1 MRSHPGWPP
10 EPVSPRGWPHHP
22 WRRVRLISW
31 NFCILCL
38 LAATVAFS
46 QPVRFEHFTT
56 EEGLPEDSIRTMA
69 QDDRGFLWL
78 GTQAGLVRYDGYEML
93 TFLPDAT
100 DSTSIGC
107 RIINDLCLAR
117 NGDLWIGSI
126 DNGVSRYSA
135 RTGTFTNWWPGP
147 SAPAR
152 GLPGAMVQR
161 LCEAPDGTMLVVL
174 SETALLARIHP
185 DDGRVETVSLP
196 AGLDAVIQDL
206 RYDTDGNLWLGTTDQ
221 GVVVLDPQGTVLRRY
236 GTAEGLEDL
245 SVSRMVIDSQGR
257 WWLLGGWSISRLDQT
272 SGRVTT
278 YAAPAKNPE
287 GGRYLFLG
295 LVDDDDGDL
304 WIAAAAGLLRFSPRK
319 GTFQPLA
326 HDPGREDSL
335 ANGPVISIFRDRSG
349 IVWVGCWHAGL
360 NKFDPRSRKFESYR
374 AGPSDQRPYL
384 PIDGVTAVVV
394 DRRARLWVGTGTL
407 GRTGPAGGL
416 AHLDPG
422 ETRFRSLDFP
432 DPAVLTVYNLV
443 ATAPDTLWL
452 GTNAGLWLCLPDQG
466 VLRRPRVL
474 GPDASLVRESV
485 IRSLLQDSRGHLW
498 LGTHAQGLVDFD
510 PATGTVRNFVND
522 PADTASLSMNTVT
535 CLFEDASGRLW
546 VGTDLGGLN
555 LLDPFKGSFQRFYDA
570 LRGLVNVTDMVDSR
584 AGGLWLGT
592 VAGLLEFD
600 PERGVIRTLGRAQGL
615 PNDMVASVLPDR
627 DGHLW
632 LSTAKGIVDFDPGS
646 GALRTFDVR
655 DGLPSNDACFAHF
668 NDTDGTLYFG
678 GSSGLFHFHPDE
690 MKKVS
695 TFEPP
700 AVLTGIQVFDR
711 AQKPVPGLGLGSD
724 LPLVD
729 ELTLPANLNHLTF
742 SFASLDFAQPG
753 RLRYRYQLEGHDG
766 DWREPLLERKAEYN
780 SLSPGSYRFRVQGTN
795 RDGVWSARE
804 ATIGVRVLPPW
815 WATGWAWAAYVAAAS
830 AVVVLAYRQIL
841 QREKRRADLGIRL
854 AEARKLQELDEVKS
868 TFFSNISHEFRTP
881 LTLILGPL
889 ARLEQD
895 PGSGNAQVYGMMR
908 RNAVRLGQLIN
919 QLFDVSRLENQ
930 RYPLNWQPLD
940 AVGLCRNLGTSFA
953 SLSEERGLKF
963 TARIPE
969 GAGTGE
975 ADADI
980 LEKILGNLLS
990 NAIRYA
996 PMGAKVWLQV
1006 DLGLPGPV
1014 PAAALGNAPPQALT
1028 CRQLT
1033 VEVGNTGSYIPP
1045 EERTRIFERFYQAPS
1060 TDQGARAGSGI
1071 GLALVRELTEL
1082 LGGKIALTSEPDAG
1096 TVFIVTLPLYQTIT
1110 PVPVAQPG
1118 AVVTGALPGLE
1129 PAGEA
1134 QETADDCWSGS
1145 SPLVLVVE
1153 DDADLRSFIFDV
1165 LRSEWRVMLAKDG
1178 EEGIETAFAE
1188 VPDLVI
1194 SDVMMPRRDGFQLCA
1209 ALKGDERTNH
1219 IPVILLTAKT
1229 SDESR
1234 LAGLKTGADC
1244 YLAKPFEPEILLAH
1258 VRNLIEQRR
1267 LLQGRYART
1276 FLAGESGTE
1285 PIDSRDAL
1293 FLQNARDIV
1302 LREINDPDFNV
1313 ASFSREAGLSRSQL
1327 HRKLTALTGLS
1338 GSAFIR
1344 SVRLHRAA
1352 ELLRAGYGNVTEVAM
1367 ETGFQ
1372 SLSNFSRSFREQ
1384 FGVTPSRYLAGDEA
1398 QPAPP
1403 VEPS

>member
-1 MRSHPGWPP
+1 MRL
-10 EPVSPRGWPHHP
+10 VSGT
-22 WRRVRLISW
+22 LC
-31 NFCILCL
+31 FLCIFS
-38 LAATVAFS
+38 AVAAFS

-56 EEGLPEDSIRTMA
+56 EEGLPEDTIRTMA
-69 QDDRGFLWL
+69 QDDRGFLWI
-78 GTQAGLVRYDGYEML
+78 GTQAGLVRYDGSEML
-93 TFLPDAT
+93 TFLPDAA
-100 DSTSIGC
+100 DSASIGC

-135 RTGTFTNWWPGP
+135 RTGTFTSWWPGP
-147 SAPAR
+147 FAPGR
-152 GLPGAMVQR
+152 GLPGVMVQR

-174 SETALLARIHP
+174 SETSLLARIHP
-185 DDGRVETVSLP
+185 DDGRVETVHLP

-221 GVVVLDPQGTVLRRY
+221 GVVVLDPQGNVLRRY
-236 GTAEGLEDL
+236 GAAEGLEDL
-245 SVSRMVIDSQGR
+245 SVSRMVIDSQER
-257 WWLLGGWSISRLDQT
+257 WWLLGGRSISRLDRT

-278 YAAPAKNPE
+278 YAAPAKDPE

-374 AGPSDQRPYL
+374 SGPSDQRPFL

-422 ETRFRSLDFP
+422 ETGFRSLDFP
-432 DPAVLTVYNLV
+432 DQAVLTVYNIV

-466 VLRRPRVL
+466 LLRRPRVQ
-474 GPDASLVRESV
+474 GPDASLVQESV

-510 PATGTVRNFVND
+510 PAAGTVRSFVND
-522 PADTASLSMNTVT
+522 AADVASLSMNTVT

-555 LLDPFKGSFQRFYDA
+555 LLDPFKGTFHRFTDA

-615 PNDMVASVLPDR
+615 PNDMVASVLRDR

-632 LSTAKGIVDFDPGS
+632 LSTARGVVDFDPES
-646 GALRTFDVR
+646 GTMRTFDVR

-668 NDTDGTLYFG
+668 SDPGGTLYFG
-678 GSSGLFHFHPDE
+678 GSSGLFYFQPEE

-711 AQKPVPGLGLGSD
+711 AQKPVPGLGLGPD

-753 RLRYRYQLEGHDG
+753 RIRYRYLMEGHDG
-766 DWREPLLERKAEYN
+766 DWREPVMERKAEYN
-780 SLSPGSYRFRVQGTN
+780 SLAPGRYRFRVQGTN

-804 ATIGVRVLPPW
+804 AVIGVHVLPPW
-815 WATGWAWAAYVAAAS
+815 WATGWAWAAYVAAAA
-830 AVVVLAYRQIL
+830 AVVALTYRQIL
-841 QREKRRADLGIRL
+841 QREKRRTDLGIRL
-854 AEARKLQELDEVKS
+854 AEARKLRELDEVKS

-895 PGSGNAQVYGMMR
+895 PAAGNAQIYGLMR

-940 AVGLCRNLGTSFA
+940 AVGLCRSLGASFA
-953 SLSEERGLKF
+953 SLSEERGLSF
-963 TARIPE
+963 TARYPE
-969 GAGTGE
+969 GAGTGD

-996 PMGAKVWLQV
+996 PMGAKVWLHV

-1014 PAAALGNAPPQALT
+1014 PAAAPGNAPPQAIT

-1071 GLALVRELTEL
+1071 GLALVRELSEL

-1096 TVFIVTLPLYQTIT
+1096 TVFIVNLPLYQTIN

-1118 AVVTGALPGLE
+1118 VAVAGALQGLE
-1129 PAGEA
+1129 PAAAPHEA
-1134 QETADDCWSGS
+1134 ADDCWSGS
-1145 SPLVLVVE
+1145 LPLVLVVE

-1165 LRSEWRVMLAKDG
+1165 LQSECRVMLASDG

-1194 SDVMMPRRDGFQLCA
+1194 SDVMMPRRDGFQLCT

-1244 YLAKPFEPEILLAH
+1244 YLAKPFDPEILLAQ

-1267 LLQGRYART
+1267 LLQTRYART

-1293 FLQNARDIV
+1293 FLQNARSIV

-1372 SLSNFSRSFREQ
+1372 SLSNFSRSFRDQ

-1398 QPAPP
+1398 QHARP
-1403 VEPS
+1403 VEPSSGAER